1 MQINGWGWNF
11 LGGKEWKRR
20 GSSEHQYLRGDWN
33 KNNRAG
39 REAKEIEQN
48 KQNNRINRIE

>member
-1 MQINGWGWNF
+1 MKF
-11 LGGKEWKRR
+11 SGGKREWKRR

-39 REAKEIEQN
+39 REVKEIEQDTVC
-48 KQNNRINRIE
+48 KNNDLTV